1 MHIET
6 LEALGKVR
14 TMYRQRGFTLAELL
28 VALAILSI
36 CVGASAIYLKSTDNP
51 LATGSVLLEGAMR
64 EARLL
69 AIAETAAY
77 RVTPLGTRTVRL
89 ERAASCGD
97 TTWSDAPT
105 PAVAMPEGVTIVTEG
120 WTVCFNSRGISSD
133 NVVIEL
139 SHADYGAAKV
149 EVLLGGTTR
158 VLD

>member
-1 MHIET
+1 MRRQSGIT
-6 LEALGKVR
+6 LV
-14 TMYRQRGFTLAELL
+14 ELL
-28 VALAILSI
+28 VAMAILGL
-36 CVGASAIYLKSTDNP
+36 CLTASTIYLKSTDNP
-51 LATGSVLLEGAMR
+51 LKTGSILLEASMR
-64 EARLL
+64 EARLM

-77 RVTPLGTRTVRL
+77 RLAPQGTRTVRM

-97 TTWSDAPT
+97 TTWTDAPT
-105 PAVAMPEGVTIVTEG
+105 PSVPMPDGVTIVTEG

-139 SHADYGAAKV
+139 SHAEYGARKV